1 MEFPVLETERLILR
15 QLTLN
20 DTEDLFEYF
29 SQDQV
34 MEYYDLAPL
43 KHWKIRKI
51 IQHSIASLKKERIPL
66 GPGIKIRKKVIGT
79 CGYHNWYREH
89 FRAEI
94 GYELNPL
101 FWRQAY
107 MKEAVL
113 PILTYGLKP

>member
-1 MEFPVLETERLILR
+1 MEFPVLETEKTFYGSLPLMIP
-15 QLTLN
+15 
-20 DTEDLFEYF
+20 EDLFEYF

-79 CGYHNWYREH
+79 CGYHNWYR
-89 FRAEI
+89 RT
-94 GYELNPL
+94 LQSRNRL
-101 FWRQAY
+101 
-107 MKEAVL
+107 
-113 PILTYGLKP
+113 